1 MAIDLC
7 SSCSWMMCIFLVHNA
22 MYIIC
27 KLKSHLQF
35 IAYFFFLFPCF
46 LQSFFYNS
54 FNNFFLSCQ
63 CLLVMMYGGLQRET
77 GQVHR
82 PRPTNRNIT
91 PEELEGL
98 EAVLKLTERIAD
110 QVILK
115 K

>member
-1 MAIDLC
+1 
-7 SSCSWMMCIFLVHNA
+7 
-22 MYIIC
+22 
-27 KLKSHLQF
+27 
-35 IAYFFFLFPCF
+35 
-46 LQSFFYNS
+46 
-54 FNNFFLSCQ
+54 
-63 CLLVMMYGGLQRET
+63 MMYGGLQRET

-82 PRPTNRNIT
+82 PRPTNRNIK

>member
-1 MAIDLC
+1 
-7 SSCSWMMCIFLVHNA
+7 
-22 MYIIC
+22 
-27 KLKSHLQF
+27 
-35 IAYFFFLFPCF
+35 
-46 LQSFFYNS
+46 
-54 FNNFFLSCQ
+54 
-63 CLLVMMYGGLQRET
+63 MMYGGLQQET